1 MSYQSNTTLQQIVQK
16 LTDARSVLITGHAK
30 PDGDALGSAI
40 ALGRALQRMDKR
52 VEYWAMPPVP
62 ENLAVLWDRV
72 DLHLLNPGE
81 PGPADEPDLVVI
93 VDTGAWSQLEPMRP
107 FLQARYDK
115 TIVLDH
121 HLRGDDVGRWRWVD
135 ASAAAACEIVAD
147 LIDLLPTEPDA
158 LINQALFVGIASD
171 TGWFRFSNTSARTH
185 ELAARLQR
193 AGVDHAMLYQQV
205 EQGERPEKLALLIR
219 ALDSLKLLNG
229 GTAAVMCLRTS
240 DFDETGA
247 RPEETERF
255 VDIPQ
260 IVRDVDVVALIT
272 EQRDGPVRISFRSKP
287 GDGAIDVSALAGQFG
302 GGGHARASGAKVDGS
317 LETVQRRVIEAI
329 TRHLASTDHV

>member
-1 MSYQSNTTLQQIVQK
+1 VQ
-16 LTDARSVLITGHAK
+16 
-30 PDGDALGSAI
+30 
-40 ALGRALQRMDKR
+40 
-52 VEYWAMPPVP
+52 
-62 ENLAVLWDRV
+62 
-72 DLHLLNPGE
+72 LHLLNPGD
-81 PGPADEPDLVVI
+81 PGPTEEPDLVVV

-107 FLQARYDK
+107 YLQARHDK
-115 TIVLDH
+115 TIVIDH
-121 HLRGDDVGRWRWVD
+121 HLRGDEVGRWQWID
-135 ASAAAACEIVAD
+135 TTAAAACEIIAD
-147 LIDLLPTEPDA
+147 LVELLPVEPDA
-158 LINQALFVGIASD
+158 LIHDALFVGIASD
-171 TGWFRFSNTSARTH
+171 TGWFRFSNTSPRTH

-229 GTAAVMCLRTS
+229 GTAAVMCLRIS

-272 EQRDGPVRISFRSKP
+272 EQQEGPVRVSFRSKP
-287 GDGAIDVSALAGQFG
+287 GDDAIDVSALAGQFG
-302 GGGHARASGAKVDGS
+302 GGGHARASGAKIDGS
-317 LETVQRRVIEAI
+317 LETVQRQVIQAI
-329 TRHLASTDHV
+329 EQHLAQAGSS